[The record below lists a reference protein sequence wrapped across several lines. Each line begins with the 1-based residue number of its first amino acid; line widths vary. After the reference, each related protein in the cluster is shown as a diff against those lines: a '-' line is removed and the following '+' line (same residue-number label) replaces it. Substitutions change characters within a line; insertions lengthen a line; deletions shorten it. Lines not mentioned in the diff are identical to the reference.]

1 MTFECIFF
9 AFSLCFN
16 VSEYIQLYISIYIHI
31 CYLKYSHSS
40 RVYPCLL
47 FYQSETAKAPIKSI
61 GAVDKSLHGKANP
74 LFIKRLSQRYFSS
87 YSFMIVTQ
95 FQYLYAN
102 PHNTC
107 R

>member
-1 MTFECIFF
+1 MG
-9 AFSLCFN
+9 FSEPAIGH
-16 VSEYIQLYISIYIHI
+16 SEKPQD
-31 CYLKYSHSS
+31 
-40 RVYPCLL
+40 PE
-47 FYQSETAKAPIKSI
+47 SETAEEPIKSI